1 MAWKHARRLSGF
13 ELSRYKAISLLL
25 LALLLLA
32 VDASARSA
40 AEVRAFK
47 RENPCPATGKIYGK
61 CPGYVVDHKDP
72 LCAGG
77 ADKPSNMQWQELA
90 ESKIKDK
97 EEWRTCRILRRQTG
111 RIQ

>member
-1 MAWKHARRLSGF
+1 
-13 ELSRYKAISLLL
+13 LSRIRKNNVSLAVFSL
-25 LALLLLA
+25 LALLFS
-32 VDASARSA
+32 DAAARSA

-47 RENPCPATGKIYGK
+47 REHPCPATGKTHGK

-90 ESKIKDK
+90 ESKVKDK
-97 EEWRTCRILRRQTG
+97 KEWRLCRLLRKQERSMQ
-111 RIQ
+111 